1 MILHKTIVA
10 SCNKALSFIFFY
22 KIASELLF
30 IEYFNNFRSETEK
43 KNHLTCE
50 KLFYFVNDLEDLTD
64 DQS

>member
-30 IEYFNNFRSETEK
+30 IEYFNNFGSETDIK
-43 KNHLTCE
+43 PILHVKSYSTL
-50 KLFYFVNDLEDLTD
+50 
-64 DQS
+64 